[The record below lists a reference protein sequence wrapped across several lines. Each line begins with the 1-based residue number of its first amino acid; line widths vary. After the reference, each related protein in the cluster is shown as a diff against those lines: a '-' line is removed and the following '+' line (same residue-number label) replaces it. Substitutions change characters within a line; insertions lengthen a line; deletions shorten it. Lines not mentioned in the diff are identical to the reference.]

1 MQLIWSRT
9 YNFFQMHNR
18 SHFCKGSQL
27 PTRRAADRHKL
38 SQSLEG
44 TVALPKSEVPSLL
57 CSAGPSCGSQPDGAP
72 ADTPQMFINI
82 TQTALTICHQSSRAP
97 EKQRAALQTRHSPE
111 QHQNNHQTHL
121 TGSVS
126 FLHCAQTHGF
136 IYYTYWSMR
145 GALTIRGHLQRVT
158 LSAFFLFIWQKLLSY
173 HIHTETYRSSLQPI
187 KIKVCFKLKLWQKYC
202 YFTVCLNVILILI
215 IIQLFKQL
223 KE

>member
-9 YNFFQMHNR
+9 YNFLQMHNR

-97 EKQRAALQTRHSPE
+97 EKQHAALQARHSPE

-121 TGSVS
+121 TGKRVIFTLCTDARFHLLHILKHAWCSYYEDISRESLYQHFS
-126 FLHCAQTHGF
+126 FSFDKNYCHIICTQKLTGLHC
-136 IYYTYWSMR
+136 SP
-145 GALTIRGHLQRVT
+145 
-158 LSAFFLFIWQKLLSY
+158 SK
-173 HIHTETYRSSLQPI
+173 
-187 KIKVCFKLKLWQKYC
+187 
-202 YFTVCLNVILILI
+202 
-215 IIQLFKQL
+215 
-223 KE
+223 